1 VFPVSPALAAYFEIV
16 EIIVAMATGAV
27 TGVLASFCLRL
38 QIRGVW
44 KDALLGLLGFLLFAA
59 VDIFSP
65 LRYFLTNRNVDPIN
79 LSLAG
84 AVLLPLLRELFRF
97 KRSRSSSSP

>member
-1 VFPVSPALAAYFEIV
+1 
-16 EIIVAMATGAV
+16 
-27 TGVLASFCLRL
+27 
-38 QIRGVW
+38 
-44 KDALLGLLGFLLFAA
+44 
-59 VDIFSP
+59 VDILSP